1 MLENIN
7 SPADLKKL
15 NQKELGTLCD
25 EIRDELIKTV
35 SNNGGHLASNLGT
48 VELTVALHRCFDSP
62 KDKIIFDVG
71 HQCYTHKI
79 LTGRREQFSTIRKEG
94 GLSGFTRPEES
105 EHDVFV
111 SGHSSTSISAALGL
125 TVANQL
131 KNDDGYVIAII
142 GDGALTGGLAYEA
155 LNNASSFKGKL
166 IVILNDNK
174 MSISKNVG
182 AMSRHLAVIRSRP
195 SYSKFKIGLDGALTK
210 IPLIGKPISSML
222 RWIKTRLK
230 NLLYNSTI
238 FEKMGFAYLGPVDGH
253 DIGVLE
259 NCFEIAKM
267 TRRPPLI
274 HICTVKGKGYSYAE
288 QTPQDYHGVSS
299 GMDIDTGESTVPP
312 SNSFSYEFGKAI
324 CELAEKDEKI
334 CAVTAAMCQGVGLYD
349 FSKKYPKRFFDVGIA
364 EEHAITFCSGLSKGG
379 YMPVL
384 AVYSSFLQR
393 GYDQLI
399 HDVSIQNLPCVIC
412 IDRAGFVGEDG
423 ETHQGLFD
431 VPYLNSIPNTKVY
444 SPCCYAQL
452 KADLNMAIR
461 DQEGLCAIRY
471 PRGKQPLIPQKYT
484 IDYEADYQT
493 FGDAEDTAII
503 TYGRVGAFALCAK
516 DELESKGIS
525 VNVITLNRIRPIP
538 KEAIKVAME
547 KKNLLFFEEGSKYGG
562 TAERF
567 ASILMTEG
575 YKGNLKIVAVEEQ
588 YVPQSSVDSALSK
601 YKLDT
606 KGIVDTVT
614 SFLKGNNR

>member
-7 SPADLKKL
+7 SPKDLKSIKTKDL
-15 NQKELGTLCD
+15 DVLCG
-25 EIRDELIKTV
+25 EIRQELIKTI

-79 LTGRREQFSTIRKEG
+79 LTGRKDRFSTIRKEG
-94 GLSGFTRPEES
+94 GLSGFTRPSES

-125 TVANQL
+125 TVANYL
-131 KNDDGYVIAII
+131 KSDDGYVIAVI

-166 IVILNDNK
+166 IVVLNDNK

-195 SYSKFKIGLDGALTK
+195 SYMKFKIGLDDVLSK
-210 IPLIGKPISSML
+210 IPLIGKPVARVL
-222 RWIKTRLK
+222 RWFKTRMK

-253 DIGVLE
+253 DIEVLE
-259 NCFEIAKM
+259 NCFEVAKT

-299 GMDIDTGESTVPP
+299 GMDIDTGECAPAA
-312 SNSFSYEFGKAI
+312 NSFSSEFGRIMCDIADENEKVCAI
-324 CELAEKDEKI
+324 
-334 CAVTAAMCQGVGLYD
+334 TAAMCEGVGLTD
-349 FSKKYPKRFFDVGIA
+349 FAKQYPKRFFDVGIA
-364 EEHAITFCSGLSKGG
+364 EEHAVTFCSGLSKGG
-379 YMPVL
+379 YIPVL

-399 HDVSIQNLPCVIC
+399 HDVAIQDLPCVIC
-412 IDRAGFVGEDG
+412 VDRAGFVGEDG
-423 ETHQGLFD
+423 ETHHGIFD
-431 VPYLNSIPNTKVY
+431 VPYLNSVPKTTVY

-452 KADLNMAIR
+452 KADLKRTMSA
-461 DQEGLCAIRY
+461 ESGLQVVRY
-471 PRGKQPLIPQKYT
+471 PRGKQPYIPKEYT
-484 IDYEADYQT
+484 IDYDADYQT
-493 FGDAEDTAII
+493 FGNNSDTAII
-503 TYGRVGAFALCAK
+503 TYGRVSAFALNAK
-516 DELESKGIS
+516 DKLAEEGI
-525 VNVITLNRIRPIP
+525 NVDVIALNRIRPIP
-538 KEAIKVAME
+538 EDAIKDAE
-547 KKNLLFFEEGSKYGG
+547 LKKNILFFEEGSKYGG
-562 TAERF
+562 VAERF
-567 ASILMTEG
+567 SSVLMTSG
-575 YKGNLKIVAVEEQ
+575 YKGNVSITAVEEEF
-588 YVPQSSVDSALSK
+588 VPQSSVDSALSK

-606 KGIVDTVT
+606 SGICDTVK
-614 SFLKGNNR
+614 SFLKGNNI

>member
-7 SPADLKKL
+7 SPKDLKKL
-15 NQKELGTLCD
+15 KQNELGPLCD
-25 EIRDELIKTV
+25 EIREELIKTI

-48 VELTVALHRCFDSP
+48 VELTVALHRCFNSP

-79 LTGRREQFSTIRKEG
+79 LTGRREGFSTIRTEG
-94 GLSGFTRPEES
+94 GLSGFTRPSES

-125 TVANQL
+125 TVANYL

-166 IVILNDNK
+166 IVVLNDNK

-195 SYSKFKIGLDGALTK
+195 SYLRFKIGLDGVLSK
-210 IPLIGKPISSML
+210 IPLIGKPIANML
-222 RWIKTRLK
+222 RWSKTRLK

-253 DIGVLE
+253 DINVLE
-259 NCFEIAKM
+259 NCFEMAKT

-299 GMDIDTGESTVPP
+299 GMDIDTGECAP
-312 SNSFSYEFGKAI
+312 SANSFSFEFGKDM
-324 CELAEKDEKI
+324 CELAKENDKV
-334 CAVTAAMCQGVGLYD
+334 CAITAAMCEGVGLTE
-349 FSKKYPKRFFDVGIA
+349 FSKQFPKRFFDVGIA
-364 EEHAITFCSGLSKGG
+364 EEHAVTFCSGLSKGG
-379 YMPVL
+379 YIPVL

-399 HDVSIQNLPCVIC
+399 HDVAIQDLPCVIC
-412 IDRAGFVGEDG
+412 VDRAGFVGEDG
-423 ETHQGLFD
+423 ETHQGIFD
-431 VPYLNSIPNTKVY
+431 VPYLNSIPKTTVY
-444 SPCCYAQL
+444 SPCCYAGL
-452 KADLNMAIR
+452 KSDLKKTMSAKK
-461 DQEGLCAIRY
+461 GLQVVRY
-471 PRGKQPLIPQKYT
+471 PRGKQPYIPEKY
-484 IDYEADYQT
+484 ILDYDADYQV
-493 FGDAEDTAII
+493 FGNNKDVAII
-503 TYGRVGAFALCAK
+503 TYGRVSAYALSAK
-516 DELESKGIS
+516 DKLSVEG
-525 VNVITLNRIRPIP
+525 VNVDVIILNRIRPIP
-538 KEAIKVAME
+538 EEAISDAMDRQ
-547 KKNLLFFEEGSKYGG
+547 NIFIFEEGSKYGG
-562 TAERF
+562 VAERF
-567 ASILMTEG
+567 SSILMTKG
-575 YKGNLKIVAVEEQ
+575 YKGNVNITAVEEEF
-588 YVPQSSVDSALSK
+588 VPQSSVDNALKK
-601 YKLDT
+601 YNLDT
-606 KGIVDTVT
+606 DGIYNTVK
-614 SFLKGNNR
+614 SFLKGNNK